1 MSVWLKVFDGVKAD
15 IPSCGKSLD
24 GRQFGK
30 HRGQICSK
38 SRHVADCSW
47 MSYARMYTWFIG
59 NKPVAL
65 EANPLRDGK
74 RLD

>member
-24 GRQFGK
+24 RGQFGK

-65 EANPLRDGK
+65 AANPLRVGK

>member
-1 MSVWLKVFDGVKAD
+1 
-15 IPSCGKSLD
+15 
-24 GRQFGK
+24 
-30 HRGQICSK
+30 
-38 SRHVADCSW
+38 

-65 EANPLRDGK
+65 AANPLRVGK